1 MAYQMAFFA
10 ADSLEILKS
19 AITNG
24 TVSYPAYVFI
34 RDAEGDS
41 SGQLMYI
48 DKNNTVKQVKNES
61 KKQVVNVDS
70 LPDISDGDNEV
81 LYICNGVVYTF
92 NGEKF
97 IPAYKDCTSEIE
109 ELTEKISALEK
120 TDADLTDRLT
130 ALEGRIEQVETGAGF
145 VFTELE

>member
-10 ADSLEILKS
+10 ADSLEVLQS
-19 AITNG
+19 AIENG

-34 RDAEGDS
+34 RDAGDS

-61 KKQVVNVDS
+61 KKQVVNVES
-70 LPDISDGDNEV
+70 LPDISDGDSEV
-81 LYICNGVVYTF
+81 LYICKGVVYSF
-92 NGEKF
+92 DGEKY
-97 IPAYKDCTSEIE
+97 IPAYKDHTSEIE
-109 ELTEKISALEK
+109 SLTEKITTLEN
-120 TDADLTDRLT
+120 
-130 ALEGRIEQVETGAGF
+130 RIEQVETGAGF

>member
-10 ADSLEILKS
+10 ADSLEVLQS
-19 AITNG
+19 AIKNG

-34 RDAEGDS
+34 RDAGGS

-61 KKQVVNVDS
+61 KKQVVNIES

-81 LYICNGVVYTF
+81 LYICKGVVYSF
-92 NGEKF
+92 DGEKY

-109 ELTEKISALEK
+109 SLTEKISALEK
-120 TDADLTDRLT
+120 ADVSFAERLT
-130 ALEGRIEQVETGAGF
+130 TLEGRIEQVETGAGF

>member
-81 LYICNGVVYTF
+81 LYICNGVVYSF
-92 NGEKF
+92 DGEKY
-97 IPAYKDCTSEIE
+97 IPAYKDHTSEIE
-109 ELTEKISALEK
+109 SLTEKITTLEK
-120 TDADLTDRLT
+120 ENASFTERLT
-130 ALEGRIEQVETGAGF
+130 TLESRIEQVETGAGF